1 VKYQPLFIASTGRA
15 GSTLMMR
22 ILSCHPEI
30 LIRTL
35 FPYETRAAQ
44 YYYISSFQEQK
55 LPTFLPVKFK
65 NAEYRPFNSKIDAE
79 SLAWSKK
86 HNNVDLGKNGQ
97 NIINEYYIFL
107 SEIENKSEAIY
118 YAEKTIGLSLMKEI
132 TQSLENSKV
141 IFLRRDPR
149 DTFFSI
155 KSFNAKRGSLT
166 FGEEDG
172 EEALFSR
179 LITFYKVSIKLI
191 ETLKER
197 AVVIR
202 YEDMMINN
210 YETLLLLFKKLGLNH
225 KQEVINSIVDS
236 AFLVDKNTK
245 QHCTTSK
252 GESSVSRWKQN
263 ANSRHLEMFD
273 EFKKTLEIL
282 GYD

>member
-1 VKYQPLFIASTGRA
+1 MKYQSLFIASTGRA

-44 YYYISSFQEQK
+44 YYYVSSLQEPK
-55 LPTFLPVKFK
+55 SPIFLPIKFK
-65 NAEYRPFNSKIDAE
+65 NAEYRPFNSKLDPDSI
-79 SLAWSKK
+79 AWSQNY
-86 HNNVDLGKNGQ
+86 NNIDLGNNGEQ
-97 NIINEYYIFL
+97 ITNEYYNFL

-132 TQSLENSKV
+132 TQSLNNSKV
-141 IFLRRDPR
+141 IFLQRDPR

-172 EEALFSR
+172 DEALFSR

-202 YEDMMINN
+202 YEDIMTNN

-225 KQEVINSIVDS
+225 QEELINSIVNS

-252 GESSVSRWKQN
+252 DESSISRWIQN
-263 ANSRHLEMFD
+263 ANSEHLAIFD
-273 EFKKTLEIL
+273 EFKKTLKVL

>member
-1 VKYQPLFIASTGRA
+1 MKYQPLFIASTGRA

-22 ILSCHPEI
+22 ILSCHPQI

-44 YYYISSFQEQK
+44 YYYISSLQEPK
-55 LPTFLPVKFK
+55 LTSFLPVKFK
-65 NAEYRPFNSKIDAE
+65 NAEYRPFNSKLDPK
-79 SLAWSKK
+79 SLAWSEKY
-86 HNNVDLGKNGQ
+86 NNLDLGNNGE
-97 NIINEYYIFL
+97 NITSKYYNFL

-141 IFLRRDPR
+141 IFLQRDPR
-149 DTFFSI
+149 DIFFSI

-172 EEALFSR
+172 DEALFSR
-179 LITFYKVSIKLI
+179 LITFYKVSIKLM

-197 AVVIR
+197 AIVIR
-202 YEDMMINN
+202 YEDIMVNN
-210 YETLLLLFKKLGLNH
+210 YETLLWLFKKLGLNH
-225 KQEVINSIVDS
+225 KQELINSIIDS
-236 AFLVDKNTK
+236 AFLLDNNTK

-263 ANSRHLEMFD
+263 ANNRYLEIFD
-273 EFKKTLEIL
+273 EFKNTLEIL